1 MDSRMLSICSPE
13 RAGGVMKLTVKK
25 IAELKLPAGSKDAV
39 FWDEDIAGFGIRLRE
54 GGSRT
59 WIFRYR
65 RGKRQ
70 RSITLGSAKSVPLA
84 TARQNA
90 GELESKVRL
99 GEDPAQTK
107 QLANLAASDT
117 FDALAN
123 QFLEARKAKWRPAS
137 YAGNTRHLMKYAKPL
152 HRLPITAVSQRDVA
166 KLLNNLTAASGE
178 ATANRTRSTLSAF
191 FSWVLK
197 EGIRLPEGNVVAY
210 TNKHQEQTRD
220 RVLTDAELK
229 TIWHACPDS
238 DFGAIIKLLALTG
251 QRANEIG
258 GLRWDELRDNEI
270 VLPKTRTK
278 NKREHTIPLSA
289 PAKSILDKFRSNHR
303 THVFGAVDNGFDG
316 WGYAKRQL
324 DARLGGG
331 VAHWTVHDLRRS
343 VATGMA
349 EVGVQPHII
358 EAVLN
363 HFGGHKGGIAGVY
376 NRAAY
381 GEEKRKAL
389 NLWAEHV
396 MATVEGRAATVV
408 PLKRA

>member
-1 MDSRMLSICSPE
+1 V
-13 RAGGVMKLTVKK
+13 RAVKLTVKA
-25 IAELKLPAGSKDAV
+25 IAGVKLPAGSKDFV
-39 FWDEDIAGFGIRLRE
+39 LWDGDIAGFGIRLRE

-90 GELESKVRL
+90 GKLESKVRL
-99 GEDPAQTK
+99 GEDPAQAK

-137 YAGNTRHLMKYAKPL
+137 YAGNTRHLLKYAKPL

-166 KLLNNLTAASGE
+166 KLLNSLTATSGE

-191 FSWVLK
+191 FTWVLK

-220 RVLTDAELK
+220 RVLKDAELK
-229 TIWHACPDS
+229 TLWHACPDS
-238 DFGAIIKLLALTG
+238 DFGAIIKLLTLTG

-258 GLRWDELRDNEI
+258 GLRWDEVRDGEI
-270 VLPKTRTK
+270 VLPKSRTK
-278 NKREHTIPLSA
+278 NKQEHTIPLSGA
-289 PAKSILDKFRSNHR
+289 AKSILDRFRSNHR
-303 THVFGAVDNGFDG
+303 THVFGRVDNGFDG
-316 WGYAKRQL
+316 WGFAKRQL
-324 DARLGGG
+324 DARLGGS

-349 EVGVQPHII
+349 ELGVQPHII
-358 EAVLN
+358 ESVLN
-363 HFGGHKGGIAGVY
+363 HVGGHRGGIAGVY

-396 MATVEGRAATVV
+396 LAMLEGRASTVV
-408 PLKRA
+408 SLKRA